1 MMSEDLAP
9 LCGADGLRYSLVA
22 GISLR
27 GCGVVHFLI
36 SSKYYCQELVS

>member
-22 GISLR
+22 GMSLM
-27 GCGVVHFLI
+27 GWGVVHFWI
-36 SSKYYCQELVS
+36 SSQHYRQELVS